1 MAGSFYVLVATGPR
15 LRVVPNPNPNNET
28 SLNAI
33 RSRSLRKTTMKR
45 FFVAILLSALAL
57 FSISSA
63 VHARVSL
70 RVISVSGATSAQDL
84 LEKMT
89 SEPLSI
95 ALLGAG
101 LLVVGGFIRRQR
113 SRNNA
118 GSGKRSL
125 DGMLE
130 TGD

>member
-1 MAGSFYVLVATGPR
+1 MLVVACLR
-15 LRVVPNPNPNNET
+15 LHLFPNPNANHQN
-28 SLNAI
+28 SLNTN
-33 RSRSLRKTTMKR
+33 RSRSLRKATMKR

-57 FSISSA
+57 VSISSA
-63 VHARVSL
+63 VHARVNP
-70 RVISVSGATSAQDL
+70 RVISGSDATSAQDF

-89 SEPLSI
+89 SEPASI

-101 LLVVGGFIRRQR
+101 LLVVGGLIRHQR

-118 GSGKRSL
+118 GSRKRSL
-125 DGMLE
+125 DGALE